1 MGLTINTT
9 PFQYLMKTH
18 KEYEDFIP
26 SQELSHAVALADAER
41 DHPLA
46 LEVPEST
53 SGRQGVTLIIIYH
66 EFRVTMMSRVLR
78 AQYHLRELE
87 ENGNL

>member
-1 MGLTINTT
+1 
-9 PFQYLMKTH
+9 MKTH

-26 SQELSHAVALADAER
+26 SQELAHAVALADAER

-53 SGRQGVTLIIIYH
+53 SVTLIIIYH
-66 EFRVTMMSRVLR
+66 EFRVTMMSRKLR

-87 ENGNL
+87 ENENL

>member
-1 MGLTINTT
+1 
-9 PFQYLMKTH
+9 MKTH

-26 SQELSHAVALADAER
+26 SQELAHAVALADAER

-53 SGRQGVTLIIIYH
+53 SGRQSVTLIIIYH
-66 EFRVTMMSRVLR
+66 EFRVTMMSRNLR
-78 AQYHLRELE
+78 VANMMKKMGIFVIHIFHQQ
-87 ENGNL
+87 

>member
-1 MGLTINTT
+1 
-9 PFQYLMKTH
+9 MKTH

-26 SQELSHAVALADAER
+26 SQELAHAVALADAEG
-41 DHPLA
+41 DHPFA

-66 EFRVTMMSRVLR
+66 EFRVTMMSRKLR